1 MVSLLPPVSRLGL
14 ILGVTVAVAV
24 VLGIVVHRRERLPQ
38 LARIVAP
45 LTLLFF
51 WALPFLPVIPEHLP
65 LLLVLGG
72 PVRWVMAALAC
83 LGCVLVAAGERRA
96 APSFPWPGARAVF
109 VTSLVLFIALGV
121 HTKRVR
127 GVEGDEPHYLVIAH
141 SLLVD
146 GDLRIENNH
155 QAGHYA
161 AFYSAFLA
169 PHFLQRGVNDVIYSI
184 HSPGLPALVLP
195 FYAVAGQ
202 WGAMALI
209 ALLASLA
216 AVAVFRL
223 TERLT
228 TRPVATIT
236 WVAVAFMIPFA
247 PQSWLVYPDMPA
259 ALGMAWAATWVLT
272 PLPTRPWTWVWR
284 GAVLGVLPWLHVRYS
299 LLLAGI
305 TVCLLVRLWP
315 RRRLAGGFLAPM
327 AVSGALWLLS
337 FYVMYGTPNPTMP
350 YGYDGA
356 GLDLSNI
363 PRGVLGLLFDQEFG
377 LLTYSPIYVMAGLGA
392 WLMLRRE
399 ETRWQTLGLL
409 ATGAAYLLTVTQVY
423 MWWGG
428 LSVPGRFLLPVLPL
442 AAPMLAVAI
451 HRCRGAGGRGV
462 VGVLL
467 LVSVGALAAA
477 VYDPAAGLMFNERDG
492 AARIVEAI
500 QGTTGLTAA
509 LPTFVQPDWLVQ
521 LSGLSR
527 WLLAGAIALGVAS
540 VVGRKPVTLRWA
552 FWSGVT
558 CLVCFGIVG
567 SVLHARVSD
576 DRQAD
581 WVRRGQSSLIRAYDG
596 DRLHAFDYQRRRML
610 SDAGV
615 LRLARAVPPLDDVQW
630 FRGNL
635 PVPKGMIAGP
645 FVLASGR
652 YTVRVNFSSAPS
664 TEGEIWVVYHRGP
677 GVLARHPVGSGTAGV
692 MTIDLPITL
701 DPVWIGT
708 STEAAAQAISAV
720 EIVPEYV
727 LPRSARPKPSTI
739 RFAER
744 IGDEAGRHAF
754 HLDNHI
760 YVEPGGFWVRGG
772 RAASILVS
780 PDGASGLFVTIQN
793 GAETGP
799 VTVEIAGCRERVTLD
814 GWEERRFRIP
824 LGGDEVLVP
833 ITITAANG
841 FRPDMV
847 DPASRDER
855 WLGCFVRLSFE

>member
-1 MVSLLPPVSRLGL
+1 MPSQTVADARAALVLALACAATALAIWLVPASVHVVGWDGDQVSMVSLLPPVFRLGL

-24 VLGIVVHRRERLPQ
+24 VLGVVVHRRERLPQ

-51 WALPFLPVIPEHLP
+51 WALPFLPAVPEHVP

-72 PVRWVMAALAC
+72 PVRWVVVAVAC
-83 LGCVLVAAGERRA
+83 LGCVLVVVGERRA
-96 APSFPWPGARAVF
+96 APSLLWPAARAVF

-155 QAGHYA
+155 QAGHYE

-184 HSPGLPALVLP
+184 HSPGFSALVLP

-236 WVAVAFMIPFA
+236 WVAVALTIPFA

-272 PLPTRPWTWVWR
+272 PVPTRPWTWVWR
-284 GAVLGVLPWLHVRYS
+284 GAALGVLPWLHVRYS
-299 LLLAGI
+299 LLLVGI

-399 ETRWQTLGLL
+399 ETR
-409 ATGAAYLLTVTQVY
+409 GADRR
-423 MWWGG
+423 
-428 LSVPGRFLLPVLPL
+428 SNPGDYRLD
-442 AAPMLAVAI
+442 
-451 HRCRGAGGRGV
+451 RGV
-462 VGVLL
+462 ANVC
-467 LVSVGALAAA
+467 
-477 VYDPAAGLMFNERDG
+477 
-492 AARIVEAI
+492 
-500 QGTTGLTAA
+500 
-509 LPTFVQPDWLVQ
+509 PT
-521 LSGLSR
+521 
-527 WLLAGAIALGVAS
+527 
-540 VVGRKPVTLRWA
+540 
-552 FWSGVT
+552 
-558 CLVCFGIVG
+558 
-567 SVLHARVSD
+567 
-576 DRQAD
+576 
-581 WVRRGQSSLIRAYDG
+581 
-596 DRLHAFDYQRRRML
+596 
-610 SDAGV
+610 
-615 LRLARAVPPLDDVQW
+615 RLARSAVRSIEMVTGGCHSLR
-630 FRGNL
+630 RG
-635 PVPKGMIAGP
+635 V
-645 FVLASGR
+645 GR
-652 YTVRVNFSSAPS
+652 GTQARDAQ
-664 TEGEIWVVYHRGP
+664 T
-677 GVLARHPVGSGTAGV
+677 GVLERGHLPGLLRHRWERLAHLRLGRPAG
-692 MTIDLPITL
+692 
-701 DPVWIGT
+701 
-708 STEAAAQAISAV
+708 
-720 EIVPEYV
+720 
-727 LPRSARPKPSTI
+727 
-739 RFAER
+739 
-744 IGDEAGRHAF
+744 
-754 HLDNHI
+754 
-760 YVEPGGFWVRGG
+760 
-772 RAASILVS
+772 
-780 PDGASGLFVTIQN
+780 GL
-793 GAETGP
+793 GAEGP
-799 VTVEIAGCRERVTLD
+799 IQPDSRVR
-814 GWEERRFRIP
+814 WRP
-824 LGGDEVLVP
+824 
-833 ITITAANG
+833 TA
-841 FRPDMV
+841 R
-847 DPASRDER
+847 
-855 WLGCFVRLSFE
+855 VRLSATADAE